1 MHFICDFCNKI
12 IPGYNKIYLAFD
24 CKFCSSYC
32 SHEIYKINIIKDP
45 NISHPER
52 WINKKPTPKILEN
65 TVKRT
70 QSLMDLLNNL
80 KLETKV

>member
-1 MHFICDFCNKI
+1 MLFKCDFCNKK
-12 IPGYNKIYLAFD
+12 IPNYNKIYLAFD

-32 SHEIYKINIIKDP
+32 RHEIYKINITKDP
-45 NISHPER
+45 NIIHPER
-52 WINKKPTPKILEN
+52 WIYKKPTPKILQN

-70 QSLMDLLNNL
+70 QSLMDLLNKL